1 MSNIKLKVK
10 KGDTV
15 KVIAGNASKGENNT
29 GVIRSV
35 DIKKMRV
42 IVEGLN
48 MVKRHT
54 KPSAAFP
61 DGGIIEKE
69 ASIHISNIMLID
81 ASGTATRVGK
91 KKEGNSWVRF
101 SKKSGEIIK

>member
-1 MSNIKLKVK
+1 MSNIKLKIK

-35 DIKKMRV
+35 DLKKMRV

-69 ASIHISNIMLID
+69 ASIHVSNVMLID
-81 ASGTATRVGK
+81 AAGNATRVGK
-91 KKEGNSWVRF
+91 KKEANGWVRI
-101 SKKSGEIIK
+101 SKKSGEVIK